1 MPAFLDHRGL
11 FASASAMVVALG
23 LGVGPVVCGASRAH
37 AQEAGLRGLGDGDV
51 PGGGIPA
58 NEDFPTSPTSAP
70 TLAPEEPSSAATPA
84 RPDVDLQPLVTDERA
99 RTVAE
104 PADDSGAPNYGKPR
118 KRRPKLYKPDPKA
131 SPPLTSL
138 VPYRGAPGLQQRA
151 LNPVPADGTIPDAP
165 QPGPTVA
172 VIASPLRPRLRP
184 VEVDPF
190 LPLGVRM
197 GELRLLPF
205 LETSAGY
212 ETNPNQVSTGVK
224 PSAALRVEGGFDL
237 ASDFPTNS
245 LTASLRAGYSEF
257 PSNSNADRPDVNG
270 VVRGRVDVDRQ
281 DTIDLEG
288 RLTVATQT
296 PGSPLLAVPNS
307 VFITS
312 RPTIVSEGATLGGT
326 HTFNRLAI
334 NLRATFDRTEYG
346 NASQS
351 DGSTFLYS
359 QDNYNDIGGV
369 ARLSYELTPALI
381 PFVEAGADTR
391 VRDTAVDL
399 SGYFRDSVGVVAR
412 AGSAFEF
419 TRLLTGTLSAGYAD
433 RHYAD
438 PRLPNL
444 RGPTLDGSLVYAFT
458 PLTTLTGRASTS
470 LSETTLPGASG
481 AISRSLSVELAHVFF
496 RNFTVTGIVTYQPNE
511 YQGVSVT
518 ENFLQFTLKG
528 AYNVTRD
535 IQLIGSASR
544 QQLNSTLVGSSFDD
558 NIFLLGVRLQR

>member
-1 MPAFLDHRGL
+1 
-11 FASASAMVVALG
+11 MVVGLG
-23 LGVGPVVCGASRAH
+23 LVSGTAVIGVPQARAQD
-37 AQEAGLRGLGDGDV
+37 AGGLRGLGDGD
-51 PGGGIPA
+51 G
-58 NEDFPTSPTSAP
+58 FPTSPTTAP
-70 TLAPEEPSSAATPA
+70 TLSPEEPTFPATAAPSTS
-84 RPDVDLQPLVTDERA
+84 DLQPMPADERSRSQSA
-99 RTVAE
+99 TQT
-104 PADDSGAPNYGKPR
+104 PDDPGAPNYGKPR
-118 KRRPKLYKPDPKA
+118 KKKPKLYSPDPKA
-131 SPPLTSL
+131 SPPLPLL
-138 VPYRGAPGLQQRA
+138 VPYRNAAGAQLRSLSPR
-151 LNPVPADGTIPDAP
+151 PVDRTGSGPDVE

-172 VIASPLRPRLRP
+172 AIPVPLRPRARS

-190 LPLGVRM
+190 APLGVRM

-205 LETSAGY
+205 VEASAGY
-212 ETNPNQVSTGVK
+212 ETNPNQVSTGVR
-224 PSAALRVEGGFDL
+224 PSAALRVDGGFDL

-257 PSNSNADRPDVNG
+257 PSNSIADRPDVNG
-270 VVRGRVDVDRQ
+270 VVRGRIDVDRQ

-312 RPTIVSEGATLGGT
+312 RPTIISEGATLGGT
-326 HTFNRLAI
+326 HTFNRLAV

-369 ARLSYELTPALI
+369 GRLSYELTPALI
-381 PFVEAGADTR
+381 PFVEAGGDTR
-391 VRDTAVDL
+391 VRDTPIDL
-399 SGYFRDSVGVVAR
+399 SGYLRDSVGVVAR

-444 RGPTLDGSLVYAFT
+444 RGPTVDGALVYAFT
-458 PLTTLTGRASTS
+458 PLTTLTGRATTS
-470 LSETTLPGASG
+470 LSETTLAGASG

-511 YQGVSVT
+511 YQGVAVT

-528 AYNVTRD
+528 AYSISRD
-535 IQLIGSASR
+535 VQLIGSASH
-544 QQLNSTLVGSSFDD
+544 QELNSTLVGSSFDD

>member
-23 LGVGPVVCGASRAH
+23 LGVGSAATVCGASRAQ
-37 AQEAGLRGLGDGDV
+37 AQEAGLRGLGDGDF
-51 PGGGIPA
+51 P
-58 NEDFPTSPTSAP
+58 NDQDFPTSPTTAP

-84 RPDVDLQPLVTDERA
+84 RPDVDLQPLTSDERT
-99 RTVAE
+99 RTATE
-104 PADDSGAPNYGKPR
+104 PGEDSGAPNYGKPR
-118 KRRPKLYKPDPKA
+118 KRTPKLYKPDPKA
-131 SPPLTSL
+131 SPPLAPL
-138 VPYRGAPGLQQRA
+138 VPYRGAPGLQRRA
-151 LNPVPADGTIPDAP
+151 LNPVPADKTVPDAA

-172 VIASPLRPRLRP
+172 VIPSPPRARLRP

-197 GELRLLPF
+197 GEMRLLPF
-205 LETSAGY
+205 VETSAGY

-224 PSAALRVEGGFDL
+224 PSAALRVAGGFDL

-257 PSNSNADRPDVNG
+257 PSNGNADRPDVNG
-270 VVRGRVDVDRQ
+270 VVRGRIDVDRQ

-312 RPTIVSEGATLGGT
+312 RPTIVSEGVTLGGT

-359 QDNYNDIGGV
+359 QDDYNDIGGV

-381 PFVEAGADTR
+381 PFVEAGGDTR
-391 VRDTAVDL
+391 VRDTAVDF
-399 SGYFRDSVGVVAR
+399 SGYRRDSVGVVAR
-412 AGSAFEF
+412 AGTAFEF
-419 TRLLTGTLSAGYAD
+419 TRLLTGTVSAGYAD

-438 PRLPNL
+438 PRLPDL
-444 RGPTLDGSLVYAFT
+444 RGPTIDGALVYAFT
-458 PLTTLTGRASTS
+458 PLTTITGRASTS
-470 LSETTLPGASG
+470 LSETTLAGASG

-496 RNFTVTGIVTYQPNE
+496 REFTVAGIVTYQPNE

-535 IQLIGSASR
+535 IQLIGSASHQR
-544 QQLNSTLVGSSFDD
+544 LNSTLVGSSFDD

>member
-1 MPAFLDHRGL
+1 MPALSDHRGL
-11 FASASAMVVALG
+11 FASAFAMVVRFG
-23 LGVGPVVCGASRAH
+23 LAVGISLLVCGTSQVRA
-37 AQEAGLRGLGDGDV
+37 QDAGLRGLEDGE
-51 PGGGIPA
+51 G
-58 NEDFPTSPTSAP
+58 FPNSPTSAP
-70 TLAPEEPSSAATPA
+70 TLSPEESALPSTAVPSAA
-84 RPDVDLQPLVTDERA
+84 DLQPATREERA
-99 RTVAE
+99 PAPAQAAE
-104 PADDSGAPNYGKPR
+104 DSGTPNYGKPR
-118 KRRPKLYKPDPKA
+118 KRRPKLYAPDPKA
-131 SPPLTSL
+131 SPPLAPL
-138 VPYRGAPGLQQRA
+138 VPYRGAPGPQQRA
-151 LNPVPADGTIPDAP
+151 PNPRPADKTVPDAE

-172 VIASPLRPRLRP
+172 VIPVPLRPRVRP
-184 VEVDPF
+184 IEADPF
-190 LPLGVRM
+190 APLGVRM

-205 LETSAGY
+205 VETSAGY

-224 PSAALRVEGGFDL
+224 PSAAVRVEGGFAL

-245 LTASLRAGYSEF
+245 LTANLRAGYAEF

-270 VVRGRVDVDRQ
+270 VVRGRIDVDRQ

-312 RPTIVSEGATLGGT
+312 RPTIVSEGVTLGGT
-326 HTFNRLAI
+326 HTFNRLAV
-334 NLRATFDRTEYG
+334 NLRATFDRTQYG

-369 ARLSYELTPALI
+369 ARVSYELTPALI
-381 PFVEAGADTR
+381 PFVEVGGDTR

-399 SGYFRDSVGVVAR
+399 SGFLRDSVGVTAR

-444 RGPTLDGSLVYAFT
+444 RGPTIDGALVYAFT

-470 LSETTLPGASG
+470 LSETTLAGASG
-481 AISRSLSVELAHVFF
+481 AISRSFSVELAHVFF

-528 AYNVTRD
+528 AYSISRD
-535 IQLIGSASR
+535 IQLIGSASH
-544 QQLNSTLVGSSFDD
+544 QELHSTLVGSSFSD

>member
-1 MPAFLDHRGL
+1 MP
-11 FASASAMVVALG
+11 
-23 LGVGPVVCGASRAH
+23 
-37 AQEAGLRGLGDGDV
+37 
-51 PGGGIPA
+51 
-58 NEDFPTSPTSAP
+58 
-70 TLAPEEPSSAATPA
+70 SAA
-84 RPDVDLQPLVTDERA
+84 DLQPLPADERSPTPTTPDA
-99 RTVAE
+99 T
-104 PADDSGAPNYGKPR
+104 DDSGAPNYGKPR
-118 KRRPKLYKPDPKA
+118 KKKPKLYNPDPKV
-131 SPPLTSL
+131 SLPLAPL
-138 VPYRGAPGLQQRA
+138 VPYRGAPGPQRRL
-151 LNPVPADGTIPDAP
+151 LNPRPADRTVPDAE

-172 VIASPLRPRLRP
+172 VIPSPLRPRLRP
-184 VEVDPF
+184 VELDPF
-190 LPLGVRM
+190 VPLGVRM

-205 LETSAGY
+205 VETSAGY

-224 PSAALRVEGGFDL
+224 PSAALRVAGGFDL

-245 LTASLRAGYSEF
+245 LTANLRAGYSEF
-257 PSNSNADRPDVNG
+257 PSNTNADRPDVNG
-270 VVRGRVDVDRQ
+270 VVRSRIDVDRQ

-312 RPTIVSEGATLGGT
+312 RPTIISEGATLGGT

-346 NASQS
+346 NATQS
-351 DGSTFLYS
+351 NGSTFLYS
-359 QDNYNDIGGV
+359 QDNYNDIGAV
-369 ARLSYELTPALI
+369 ARVSYELMPALI

-399 SGYFRDSVGVVAR
+399 SGYLRDSVGVTAR

-433 RHYAD
+433 RRYAD

-444 RGPTLDGSLVYAFT
+444 RGPTIDGALVYAFT
-458 PLTTLTGRASTS
+458 PLTTITGRASTS
-470 LSETTLPGASG
+470 LSETTLAGASG
-481 AISRSLSVELAHVFF
+481 AISRSFGVELAHVFF

-511 YQGVSVT
+511 YQGVQVT
-518 ENFLQFTLKG
+518 EDFLQYTLKA
-528 AYNVTRD
+528 AYSVTRD
-535 IQLIGSASR
+535 IQLIGSASH
-544 QQLNSTLVGSSFDD
+544 QELHSTLVGSSFSD

>member
-1 MPAFLDHRGL
+1 
-11 FASASAMVVALG
+11 MVVALG
-23 LGVGPVVCGASRAH
+23 LASGPAALVLGVRQARA
-37 AQEAGLRGLGDGDV
+37 QDAGLRGLGDGD
-51 PGGGIPA
+51 G
-58 NEDFPTSPTSAP
+58 FPTSPTSTPSPEAP
-70 TLAPEEPSSAATPA
+70 GFPATTAPSAG
-84 RPDVDLQPLVTDERA
+84 DLQPMPPDERSRSQTA
-99 RTVAE
+99 TQAATQAAE
-104 PADDSGAPNYGKPR
+104 DSGAPNYGKPR
-118 KRRPKLYKPDPKA
+118 KTRPKLYKPDPKA
-131 SPPLTSL
+131 SPPLAPL
-138 VPYRGAPGLQQRA
+138 VPYRGASNLQQR
-151 LNPVPADGTIPDAP
+151 LPIPRPADRTVPDAE

-172 VIASPLRPRLRP
+172 TIPAPLRPRPRP
-184 VEVDPF
+184 VELDPF
-190 LPLGVRM
+190 QPLGVRM
-197 GELRLLPF
+197 GEMRLLPF
-205 LETSAGY
+205 VETSAGY

-224 PSAALRVEGGFDL
+224 PSAALRVDGGFDL

-270 VVRGRVDVDRQ
+270 VVRGRIDVDRQ
-281 DTIDLEG
+281 DTIDGEG

-312 RPTIVSEGATLGGT
+312 RPTIVSEGVTLGAT
-326 HTFNRLAI
+326 HTFNRLAV

-369 ARLSYELTPALI
+369 ARVSYELTPALI
-381 PFVEAGADTR
+381 PFVEAGGDTR

-399 SGYFRDSVGVVAR
+399 SGYLRDSVGVTAR

-444 RGPTLDGSLVYAFT
+444 RGPTVDGALVYAFT
-458 PLTTLTGRASTS
+458 PLTTITGRASTS
-470 LSETTLPGASG
+470 LSETTLAGASG
-481 AISRSLSVELAHVFF
+481 AISRSFGVELAHVFF

-511 YQGVSVT
+511 YQGVPVN
-518 ENFLQFTLKG
+518 ENFLQFTLKA
-528 AYNVTRD
+528 AYNITRD
-535 IQLIGSASR
+535 IQLIGSASH
-544 QQLNSTLVGSSFDD
+544 QELHSTLVGSSFDD